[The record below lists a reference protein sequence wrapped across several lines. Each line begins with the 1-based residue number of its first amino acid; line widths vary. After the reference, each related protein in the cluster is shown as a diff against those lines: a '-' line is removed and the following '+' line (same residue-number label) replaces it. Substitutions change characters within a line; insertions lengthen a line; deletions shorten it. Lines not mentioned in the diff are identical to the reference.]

1 MNKFVLIALLGA
13 ISAKHTSQK
22 FAKGYARM
30 EKHGVTIKMK
40 DPASNS
46 LKSYS
51 YLETGAEGVRG
62 EKEWQQWA

>member
-51 YLETGAEGVRG
+51 YL
-62 EKEWQQWA
+62 